1 MWGDGLKT
9 KKLAVMGLLLALTF
23 ALSAVET
30 AVSAGLPAGVRI
42 GLANIV
48 VMLALLSMGKKEALT
63 IVVAKSVFILITKG
77 ATAFVLSLCG
87 GVSSFI
93 AVLLLIQ
100 SEKNSLILIS
110 VVGALVHNIAQLAAA
125 SLILKNINTL
135 FYAPVLIIAGVIA
148 GSATGTVIK
157 ITLPAVTKAVN
168 DNK

>member
-1 MWGDGLKT
+1 
-9 KKLAVMGLLLALTF
+9 MGLLLALTF

-30 AVSAGLPAGVRI
+30 AVSVGLPAGVRI

-77 ATAFVLSLCG
+77 VTAFMLSLCG
-87 GVSSFI
+87 GVFSFI
-93 AVLLLIQ
+93 AVLLLIK

-110 VVGALVHNIAQLAAA
+110 VVGALVHNIAQLIVA

-157 ITLPAVTKAVN
+157 IALPAVTKAVN

>member
-1 MWGDGLKT
+1 MKT
-9 KKLAVMGLLLALTF
+9 KKTAVMGLLLALTF

-30 AVSAGLPAGVRI
+30 AVSMGLPAGVRI

-77 ATAFVLSLCG
+77 VTAFMLSLCG
-87 GVSSFI
+87 GVASFI
-93 AVLLLIQ
+93 AVLLLIK

-110 VVGALVHNIAQLAAA
+110 VAGALVHNIAQLIAA

-157 ITLPAVTKAVN
+157 IALPAVTKAVN